1 MIFQVF
7 TWEKSVFFQ
16 NHPLFFCK
24 RVVSVVSYKKQSS
37 KFVVFIMM
45 KNVIRQQLDLAEP
58 VCRFAPVKIK
68 EFRNGIVVRMPN
80 HLGDAVMALPAVAA
94 LKTIIPDKCG
104 LFVVAPANTL
114 QLYLALDFVDEVVAL
129 AKPHCFWSSYERKQ
143 IKMLR
148 AGAAVLF
155 NHSFRDALGFKLC
168 GVPALYGEPTRNRG
182 FLLRGKF
189 SFPAKKRG
197 EYSSSHQAM
206 RYLAIA
212 KAMGGK
218 ALDGLMPKLKTPS
231 NPDELAG
238 SASNLFYHPLLL
250 TIAPGAAY
258 GAAKRW
264 PHEYYAKVA
273 GYWIRKGGVVAL
285 TGSAGES
292 AICEEIRKDLPHDK
306 IFNLCGKTDLFN
318 LMYLFKYNKF
328 AITND
333 SGLMHLASA
342 MQSPGLTVFG
352 PTDLYDTG
360 PVSDKWL
367 MLHDREKCAPCLRR
381 VCPKGNP
388 VCTKK
393 ITPFMVI
400 RAMRKELAP
409 LLADRKMIRKNKINS
424 ENPENE

>member
-1 MIFQVF
+1 MI
-7 TWEKSVFFQ
+7 K
-16 NHPLFFCK
+16 H
-24 RVVSVVSYKKQSS
+24 
-37 KFVVFIMM
+37 
-45 KNVIRQQLDLAEP
+45 VIRQHLNLAEP
-58 VCRFAPVKIK
+58 VCSFKPVEIK

-80 HLGDAVMALPAVAA
+80 HLGDAVMALPALAA
-94 LKTIIPDKCG
+94 LKTILPDKCG

-114 QLYLALDFVDEVVAL
+114 QLYLTLPFVNEVVAL
-129 AKPHCFWSSYERKQ
+129 AKPHCFWSPYERKL
-143 IKMLR
+143 IKGLR

-155 NHSFRDALGFKLC
+155 NHSFRDALCFKLC

-182 FLLRGKF
+182 WLLKGKF
-189 SFPAKKRG
+189 PFEKKVRG
-197 EYSSSHQAM
+197 EYSSSHQTM

-212 KAMGGK
+212 KALGGVVP
-218 ALDGLMPKLKTPS
+218 DNLMPEVKMPS

-238 SASNLFYHPLLL
+238 PASALFYHPLLL
-250 TIAPGAAY
+250 TLAPGAAY

-273 GYWIRKGGVVAL
+273 EYWIRKGGIVAL

-292 AICEEIRKDLPHDK
+292 SICEEIKKNLPQDK

-333 SGLMHLASA
+333 SGLMHLASLVK
-342 MQSPGLTVFG
+342 SPGLTVFG

-393 ITPFMVI
+393 ITPAMVI
-400 RAMRKELAP
+400 RVMRKELAS
-409 LLADRKMIRKNKINS
+409 LLADRKMIRKNEKDIWTV
-424 ENPENE
+424 